1 MAWNISAGAIRNPIP
16 PIMLIAALVFG
27 GLMAYLSLP
36 VTQFPNI
43 EVPVFTVTV
52 AEPGAA
58 PAEMETQIAQRV
70 EAALTGVQ
78 GVHRVTSNITPGVS
92 TTTVELQIGADL
104 SRAVEDARDSIT
116 RIRPDLPSGITE
128 PQIARVDFSA
138 QPIAYYAVD
147 AQGMSDQERSWFIDN
162 DLSRELLAVHG
173 VSQIIRT
180 GGVDREIRVEIDP
193 ERLTAYGI
201 SADSVSQQLRSQ
213 NADMPGGQAQIG
225 GQAQSIRTLGSA
237 TSIDQLSETRITGAD
252 GRSVRLADLGAVTDS
267 ASELS
272 EVSRFNG
279 QPVVSFLVQ
288 RAKGASEIE
297 VFDLVK
303 AKLADIEKSHPGVH
317 FRMIFTPV
325 NFIRGMHE
333 SSISALWEGALLAC
347 LVVLF
352 ILRDWR
358 STLIA
363 AAAIPLAVIPTF
375 MALQA
380 LHFTL
385 NMMTLIALA
394 LVAGVLVDDAIVEI
408 ENIVR
413 HMRMGKD
420 PYHAAMEAADEIGL
434 AVVATSASIIAV
446 FLPVGFMNGQTGQW
460 FKEFGLTVAI
470 ATFFSLVVARL
481 ITPLMA
487 AHFLKDSHKAEKRGD
502 VSAIYHSALGF
513 SIRRPLVTTALGIVF
528 FVASMVTLA
537 PLVPFTFI
545 PRIDNGIIQTQVE
558 IPPGTPLVE
567 ADRALQDIAN
577 SARSIPE
584 MRDVF
589 TSLSGT
595 DGSASNGQIFFMLVE
610 RGERHRSSYEI
621 QQALRPLFANYPDYR
636 ISFTNDQG
644 GSNGADITVQ
654 FVGQDPHEVIG
665 AGDRLVA
672 AMKKLPELADV
683 RSSAALQRPEL
694 QIHPRPD
701 DETRLGVTAASL
713 ASAVRIATS
722 GDVEQN
728 LPRYNLSDRQIPI
741 RVLVRPDQRSNLDVI
756 RAIPVQSSN
765 GAPVRLDAVADV
777 SFGLGESSVERRD
790 RQRSVTV
797 SANVVKGDTGAAQN
811 KVFHLPE
818 ANPHGGGVQLVT
830 SGDTEQTVDM
840 FSSFGTALLWG
851 VLLIYSV
858 LVLLF
863 RDFFQPF
870 TILTAFPLA
879 LGGVFA
885 ALLIANQ
892 PLSLFVLIGII
903 MLMGIVTK
911 NSILLVDFAVER
923 MHHGMSRNEALMD
936 AGEKRARPIVMTTFA
951 MAAGMLPGALG
962 LSVDGSLRQGMAVA
976 VIGGLLVSTMLSL
989 IYVPAVFVLID
1000 RLERLLKRLFGGRRR
1015 RAAADAAPVPAE

>member
-16 PIMLIAALVFG
+16 PIVLILALVFG
-27 GLMAYLSLP
+27 GLMAYFSLP

-43 EVPVFTVTV
+43 EVPMFTVTV

-58 PAEMETQIAQRV
+58 PAEMETQITQRI
-70 EAALTGVQ
+70 ESALTGVQ
-78 GVHRVTSNITPGVS
+78 GVRRVTSTVTPGVS
-92 TTTVELQIGADL
+92 QTQVELQIGADL
-104 SRAVEDARDSIT
+104 SRAVEDARDAVT
-116 RIRPDLPSGITE
+116 RVRPDLPGGITE

-138 QPIAYYAVD
+138 QPIAYYAIE

-162 DLSRELLAVHG
+162 DLSRELLSVRG
-173 VSQIIRT
+173 VSQITRT
-180 GGVDREIRVEIDP
+180 GGVDREVRVEIDP

-201 SADSVSQQLRSQ
+201 SADAVSQQLRQQ
-213 NADMPGGQAQIG
+213 NADLPGGQAEIG

-237 TSIDQLSETRITGAD
+237 QSIAQLNETRITAAD
-252 GRSVRLADLGAVTDS
+252 GRSVRLADLGAVTDAS
-267 ASELS
+267 SELS
-272 EVSRFNG
+272 EVSRYNG
-279 QPVVSFLVQ
+279 QPVVSFMVQ
-288 RAKGASEIE
+288 RAKGSSEIE
-297 VFDLVK
+297 VFDAVK
-303 AKLADIEKSHPGVH
+303 AKLDGIEKSHPGMH
-317 FRMIFTPV
+317 FRLIFTPV
-325 NFIRGMHE
+325 DFIRGMHE

-380 LHFTL
+380 LGFSL

-446 FLPVGFMNGQTGQW
+446 FLPVGFMTGQTGQW

-487 AHFLKDSHKAEKRGD
+487 AHFLKDKGETERHGD
-502 VSAIYHSALGF
+502 VSEIYHRALGF
-513 SIRRPLVTTALGIVF
+513 SIRHPAWTAFGGFLF
-528 FVASMVTLA
+528 FVFSLFVLA

-545 PRIDNGIIQTQVE
+545 PRFDNGIVQASAE
-558 IPPGTPLVE
+558 IPPGTPLVD
-567 ADRALQDIAN
+567 ADRELQTIADAARAL
-577 SARSIPE
+577 PE
-584 MRDVF
+584 VRNVF
-589 TSLSGT
+589 TSISGT
-595 DGSASNGQIFFMLVE
+595 DGSASTGQIFFLLSDRHE
-610 RGERHRSSYEI
+610 RARNSYEV
-621 QQALRPLFANYPDYR
+621 QLALRPIFARFPDYR
-636 ISFTNDQG
+636 VSLVNDSG
-644 GSNGADITVQ
+644 PSNGADVTVQ
-654 FVGQDPHEVIG
+654 FVGQDPRQVIA
-665 AGDRLVA
+665 AGDRLVT
-672 AMKKLPELADV
+672 AMKRLPELADV
-683 RSSAALQRPEL
+683 KSSAALQRPEL
-694 QIHPRPD
+694 QIHPRMD
-701 DETRLGVTAASL
+701 DLTRLGVTSASL

-728 LPRYNLSDRQIPI
+728 LPRYNLADRQIPI
-741 RVLVRPDQRSNLDVI
+741 RVLLRPDQRGNLDVI
-756 RAIPVQSSN
+756 RALPVQSTT

-777 SFGLGESSVERRD
+777 SFGLGEASVERRD

-797 SANVVKGDTGAAQN
+797 SANVVRGQIGDAQN

-818 ANPHGGGVQLVT
+818 AHPGGGVELVT

-840 FSSFGTALLWG
+840 FTSFGTALLWG
-851 VLLIYSV
+851 VLLIYGV

-863 RDFFQPF
+863 RDFFQPL
-870 TILTAFPLA
+870 TIMFAFPLA
-879 LGGVFA
+879 LGGVFG

-911 NSILLVDFAVER
+911 NSILLVDFAIEQIHR
-923 MHHGMSRNEALMD
+923 GMPRDQALME

-951 MAAGMLPGALG
+951 MAAGMLPAAAG
-962 LSVDGSLRQGMAVA
+962 LSVDGTLRQGMGVA
-976 VIGGLLVSTMLSL
+976 VIGGLFVSTMLSL
-989 IYVPAVFVLID
+989 VFVPALFVLID
-1000 RLERLLKRLFGGRRR
+1000 RLERVVRRVFRRR
-1015 RAAADAAPVPAE
+1015 GQGHAPAPAAAE